1 MELSNPEEYIKDSSD
16 KSFLEDVVQKSET
29 SPVIVDFWA
38 PWCEP
43 CKTLGPILIEETKK
57 YNGKISLVKINV
69 DENQNVAG
77 QLRVQSIPAVFVF
90 VNGQPVD
97 GFMGNQTKSHIQD
110 FLKKISETYINNS
123 DINNEI
129 NNANDLVKKGEFKQA
144 KDIFNSII
152 EKDQKNIDAYSGIIK
167 INLHEKNLIEAKKNL
182 SNIPEELK
190 KSTTYTSLEA
200 KIKILEESK
209 NLGDVEELRKKVEKN
224 PGALNHKFDL
234 AMALINKSENE
245 EAIELF
251 LQIFSTDPNWKE
263 GKSKSQLLKLLDS
276 LGPKDNLAKSGRRR
290 LSSLIFS

>member
-1 MELSNPEEYIKDSSD
+1 MEISNPEEFIKDSSD
-16 KSFLEDVVQKSET
+16 KNFLEDVVKTSEIN
-29 SPVIVDFWA
+29 PVIVDFWA

-43 CKTLGPILIEETKK
+43 CKTLGPILEEETKK
-57 YNGKISLVKINV
+57 YNGKIYLVKINV

-77 QLRVQSIPAVFVF
+77 QLRVQSIPAVFAF

-97 GFMGNQTKSHIQD
+97 GFMGNQTKSQISE
-110 FLKKISETYINNS
+110 FLKKISETYVNNS

-129 NNANDLVKKGEFKQA
+129 DNANDLLQKGKLKQA
-144 KDIFNSII
+144 KDIFSSII
-152 EKDQKNIDAYSGIIK
+152 EKDQKNIDAYIGIIK
-167 INLHEKNLIEAKKNL
+167 ININEKDLVEARKNL
-182 SNIPEELK
+182 SNIPDELK
-190 KSTTYTSLEA
+190 KSTAYTSLEA

-209 NLGDVEELRKKVEKN
+209 DLGDVEDLRKKINEN
-224 PGALNHKFDL
+224 PDALNHKFDL

-251 LQIFSTDPNWKE
+251 LQIFSKDPNWKE